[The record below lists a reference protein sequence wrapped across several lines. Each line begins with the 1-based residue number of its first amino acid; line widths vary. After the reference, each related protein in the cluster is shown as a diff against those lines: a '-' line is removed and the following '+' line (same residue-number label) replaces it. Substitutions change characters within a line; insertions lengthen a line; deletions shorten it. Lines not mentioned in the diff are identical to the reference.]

1 MGFAFII
8 IIRILFVVCMV
19 FVIGYIFGGFSRR
32 PILAGISK
40 AAAILLIVLF
50 IGINVLLM
58 RFAIGQRF
66 GYGCHDYPPHQMEN
80 NGRNT
85 P

>member
-40 AAAILLIVLF
+40 AAAILLIVLLS
-50 IGINVLLM
+50 VSM
-58 RFAIGQRF
+58 
-66 GYGCHDYPPHQMEN
+66 YC
-80 NGRNT
+80 
-85 P
+85 